1 MIETSTSL
9 SIVSRGNE
17 TTNIAIPIETALSP
31 RPAKSRRNDVSP
43 GAETK
48 TIKFSSNDNI
58 VLWNDHKY
66 RASFGNLKQS
76 RGHSLLFAKYTTVLN
91 KTTVKRPSLPTL
103 KSIVIDCKIFFGG
116 RSRKSNESLAGVRR
130 T

>member
-9 SIVSRGNE
+9 SIVSRRNE

-48 TIKFSSNDNI
+48 TIKFSSSDTI
-58 VLWNDHKY
+58 VLWK
-66 RASFGNLKQS
+66 ACFGNLKQS
-76 RGHSLLFAKYTTVLN
+76 RGRSLLIAKYTTVLN

-103 KSIVIDCKIFFGG
+103 KDIVIDCKIFFGG
-116 RSRKSNESLAGVRR
+116 RSRKSNESLARVRR